1 MSPAE
6 TQALADAVAEAVY
19 AGMLAAA
26 VVGVVA
32 FIVTEKFVDLLTL
45 HVPRWIRALRRARGA
60 A

>member
-6 TQALADAVAEAVY
+6 TQTLAAAVAEAVY

-45 HVPRWIRALRRARGA
+45 YVPRWIRALRRARGA